1 MAISQTPARSVV
13 TTWTFEPGHTAAE
26 FKARHMMVSWVRG
39 HIKNIR
45 GTLTFDPDRP
55 AEARTEAEMD
65 VADLWTGVK
74 ERDDH
79 LKSADFFDAARFPKI
94 HFKSTSVERVGADLY
109 RVHGDLTIRDVTR
122 PVTLEVRYLGQWE
135 TPWSEGGV
143 NLGPRT
149 RAGFE
154 ATARIDR
161 KDFGVSWNASLDR
174 GGLVVSDA
182 IDLTIDVEAIK
193 ESQVSSG

>member
-1 MAISQTPARSVV
+1 MAISETPVRPGV
-13 TTWTFEPGHTAAE
+13 TTFTFEPGHTAVE

-39 HIKNIR
+39 HIKNVR
-45 GTLTFDPDRP
+45 GSLKFDPDRP

-94 HFKSTSVERVGADLY
+94 FFKSTSVECVGADQY
-109 RVHGDLTIRDVTR
+109 RVHGDLTLRGVTR
-122 PVTLEVRYLGQWE
+122 SVTLEVRYLGQWE
-135 TPWSEGGV
+135 TPWWEGGV
-143 NLGPRT
+143 NRGPRI

-161 KDFGVSWNASLDR
+161 KDFGVNWNDSLDR

-182 IDLTIDVEAIK
+182 IDLTIDVEAIQ
-193 ESQVSSG
+193 QV